1 MAMAHIQQ
9 GFQKLSGSMKLVG
22 IGSIVLT
29 ISTFLPWYAD
39 LDAFQVGDMFLG
51 VTGPASF
58 VGIGILLLSLG
69 SFGIFMAHLLE
80 KRVFKLPVKE
90 SAYHLFVGIESLF
103 LLFIVNSIYF
113 HTKFGVNIN
122 LKESRFGMLLA
133 LISAAVITVGGY
145 YELKM
150 ERKTEDYIGKLE
162 PLIQVKPEFHAKPAP
177 VQPKPM
183 PAMTTRS
190 HQPIM
195 QRQGMV
201 ERAQEELLAQKRMP
215 NAMSQMPKPVIP
227 QTPTASPSS
236 QTPEKSILSSLPQEP
251 KSSSGEGSY
260 MIRMDL

>member
-22 IGSIVLT
+22 IGSLILA
-29 ISTFLPWYAD
+29 ISTLLPWYAD

-90 SAYHLFVGIESLF
+90 SVYHLFVGIESLF
-103 LLFIVNSIYF
+103 LLFIVNSIFF
-113 HTKFGVNIN
+113 HTKFGVNIS

-162 PLIQVKPEFHAKPAP
+162 PLVQVKPEI
-177 VQPKPM
+177 QPKPM
-183 PAMTTRS
+183 PPMASRS

-201 ERAQEELLAQKRMP
+201 ERAQEELMAQKRMP
-215 NAMSQMPKPVIP
+215 STMPQMPKPIVP
-227 QTPTASPSS
+227 QTSAA
-236 QTPEKSILSSLPQEP
+236 TPSLPQEP